1 MSRVLT
7 LCAASAVLLAAARP
21 VEAQRSLRWDEIAV
35 EARLDADGRLHV
47 RETQTFVLSGDWNGG
62 ERRFRLRPEQGLEL
76 RGLSRI
82 DTATGAAIPLR
93 RGALDSVDAW
103 DWHDA
108 STLRWR
114 SRRAEDPPF
123 RDTRLVYELELT
135 YTNVL
140 QPRGG
145 NEYVLDHDFAFP
157 DRPGPIRRLRLD
169 LALDPAWMP
178 GGEVP
183 AGVVASDLLPGRG
196 YVVTL
201 PLRYT
206 GAGAPAGVDA
216 WGPRFGAAARTALL
230 FVPLLVLANAW
241 WRESRLGRFAPLP
254 AVSRESLERTLAATR
269 PEVLGAAWDEAV
281 GAPEVAAIVA
291 RLQAEGKLETRVGE
305 RPRHGAPELGMT
317 LKRPLG
323 EFEGYERALL
333 DGLFFDASRRE
344 TSTSAIRA
352 HYESQG
358 FDPSALVRPGLEKA
372 VESFV
377 GKDKAPRPSWLP
389 GTVLFLGGAALVYLG
404 GRPRG
409 DVSPAWLGALIGLIV
424 SFAVGAAAAA
434 VFRRRVERG
443 LLAAAPVAVLAAL
456 PVALAWSFVRWG
468 GAPGWRSLTHA
479 GAAAIALSLFVA
491 VVNAARSRRGPGSI
505 RLRKQLC
512 AVREHFRRELRKPR
526 PDLDDAWFPY
536 AVAFGLDKDIGR
548 WFGRFGAAAD
558 SSASSSTREDSSWSG
573 GGSASSSGGS
583 PAPWTGG
590 GGSFG
595 GAGATSAWA
604 AAATGLAV
612 GVAAPSSSDSGGSGG
627 GGGGGGGSSGG
638 GGGGG
643 W

>member
-1 MSRVLT
+1 
-7 LCAASAVLLAAARP
+7 
-21 VEAQRSLRWDEIAV
+21 
-35 EARLDADGRLHV
+35 
-47 RETQTFVLSGDWNGG
+47 
-62 ERRFRLRPEQGLEL
+62 
-76 RGLSRI
+76 
-82 DTATGAAIPLR
+82 
-93 RGALDSVDAW
+93 
-103 DWHDA
+103 
-108 STLRWR
+108 
-114 SRRAEDPPF
+114 
-123 RDTRLVYELELT
+123 
-135 YTNVL
+135 
-140 QPRGG
+140 
-145 NEYVLDHDFAFP
+145 
-157 DRPGPIRRLRLD
+157 
-169 LALDPAWMP
+169 MP

-201 PLRYT
+201 PLRYA
-206 GAGAPAGVDA
+206 GAGAPAGVDV
-216 WGPRFGAAARTALL
+216 WGPRLGAAARTALL

-241 WRESRLGRFAPLP
+241 WRESRLGRFAALP
-254 AVSRESLERTLAATR
+254 AVSRDSLERTLAATR

-291 RLQAEGKLETRVGE
+291 RLQAEGKLETRVGH

-333 DGLFFDASRRE
+333 DGFFFDASRRV

-377 GKDKAPRPSWLP
+377 GRDKAPRPSWLP
-389 GTVLFLGGAALVYLG
+389 GTALILSGIVLAFFG
-404 GRPRG
+404 GRPRADASPLWLVALLG
-409 DVSPAWLGALIGLIV
+409 VILCYGLAVS
-424 SFAVGAAAAA
+424 AAT

-443 LLAAAPVAVLAAL
+443 PLAGAVVAVLAAL
-456 PVALAWSFVRWG
+456 PLTVAWAFVRWG
-468 GAPGWRSLTHA
+468 GVPGWRSFTHA
-479 GAAAIALSLFVA
+479 AAAALALGLFVSA
-491 VVNAARSRRGPGSI
+491 VNAARSRRGPGSI

-536 AVAFGLDKDIGR
+536 AVAFGLEKDVGR
-548 WFGRFGAAAD
+548 WFGRFGGAAD
-558 SSASSSTREDSSWSG
+558 SPPSSSTREDSSWSG
-573 GGSASSSGGS
+573 GGPASSSGGS

-612 GVAAPSSSDSGGSGG
+612 GVAAPSSSDSGGGSGG